1 VFLIFSYLNKNG
13 FLFKTK
19 LLYIL
24 VILIFMKFFT
34 KLYIFNSFDF

>member
-1 VFLIFSYLNKNG
+1 MFSYLNKNG

>member
-1 VFLIFSYLNKNG
+1 MNYLKKNG
-13 FLFKTK
+13 FLFKTQ

-34 KLYIFNSFDF
+34 KLYIFNFFNF

>member
-1 VFLIFSYLNKNG
+1 LIYLNING

-34 KLYIFNSFDF
+34 NI